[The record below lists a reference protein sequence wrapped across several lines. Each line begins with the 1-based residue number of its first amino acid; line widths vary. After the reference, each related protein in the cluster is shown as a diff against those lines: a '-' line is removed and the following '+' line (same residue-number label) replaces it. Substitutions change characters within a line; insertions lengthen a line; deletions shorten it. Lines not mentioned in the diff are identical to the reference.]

1 MFKDERGID
10 AGGLKREFYEMAGDT
25 LKDARVKLFEAIL
38 QENNTTQYYFHQDI
52 KNVKDSLKFI
62 FVAGKLFAHTI
73 KYQELLSID
82 MIPPFYK
89 LLFE

>member
-38 QENNTTQYYFHQDI
+38 QENNTTQYYFH
-52 KNVKDSLKFI
+52 
-62 FVAGKLFAHTI
+62 
-73 KYQELLSID
+73 
-82 MIPPFYK
+82 
-89 LLFE
+89 